1 MNELKYGKYLN
12 VKNRPI
18 KKWNPYR
25 WENFH
30 KRIPRKS
37 KETNKEKFIRLS
49 TNRLNKSKFAIDKTM
64 KLVSINNGK
73 NYKFENQNEVM
84 IDMLNDLKEYINQR
98 IELIKEQEKF
108 LKEYKERKKEI
119 RIELLKQLDEST
131 KEYKDRKKELLNQLN
146 KEYKNELC
154 K

>member
-1 MNELKYGKYLN
+1 MNEPKYGKYLN

-30 KRIPRKS
+30 ERIPRKS

-49 TNRLNKSKFAIDKTM
+49 TNRLNKSKFAIDKTI
-64 KLVSINNGK
+64 KLVSIKNSK

-98 IELIKEQEKF
+98 IELIKEQEK
-108 LKEYKERKKEI
+108 LLNRKKE
-119 RIELLKQLDEST
+119 LSKQ
-131 KEYKDRKKELLNQLN
+131 YKDRKKELLKQLN
-146 KEYKNELC
+146 EEYKNELR

>member
-1 MNELKYGKYLN
+1 MNEPKKYGKYLN

-30 KRIPRKS
+30 ERIPRKS

-49 TNRLNKSKFAIDKTM
+49 TNRLNESKFAIDKTM
-64 KLVSINNGK
+64 KLVSTKNGK

-98 IELIKEQEKF
+98 IELIKAQEEF
-108 LKEYKERKKEI
+108 LKEKK
-119 RIELLKQLDEST
+119 ELLKQ
-131 KEYKDRKKELLNQLN
+131 YKDRKKELLKQLN
-146 KEYKNELC
+146 EEYKNELR

>member
-1 MNELKYGKYLN
+1 MNEPKYGKYLN

-30 KRIPRKS
+30 KRIPRKN

-49 TNRLNKSKFAIDKTM
+49 TNRLNNSKFAIDKTM
-64 KLVSINNGK
+64 KLVSIKNGK

-98 IELIKEQEKF
+98 IELIKEQ
-108 LKEYKERKKEI
+108 KET
-119 RIELLKQLDEST
+119 IELLK
-131 KEYKDRKKELLNQLN
+131 KYKDRKKELLKQLN
-146 KEYKNELC
+146 EEFKNEF
-154 K
+154 

>member
-1 MNELKYGKYLN
+1 MNEPKYGKYLN

-30 KRIPRKS
+30 KRIPRKN

-64 KLVSINNGK
+64 KLVSIKNGK

-98 IELIKEQEKF
+98 IELIKEQ
-108 LKEYKERKKEI
+108 KET
-119 RIELLKQLDEST
+119 IELLK
-131 KEYKDRKKELLNQLN
+131 KYKDRKKELLKQLN
-146 KEYKNELC
+146 EEFKNELR

>member
-1 MNELKYGKYLN
+1 MNEPKRYGKYLN

-30 KRIPRKS
+30 ERIPRKS

-49 TNRLNKSKFAIDKTM
+49 TNRLNKSKFAIDKTI
-64 KLVSINNGK
+64 KLVSIKNSK

-98 IELIKEQEKF
+98 IELIKEQEK
-108 LKEYKERKKEI
+108 LLNRKKE
-119 RIELLKQLDEST
+119 LSKQ
-131 KEYKDRKKELLNQLN
+131 YKDRKKELLKQLN
-146 KEYKNELC
+146 EEYRNELR

>member
-1 MNELKYGKYLN
+1 MNEPKRYGKYLN

-30 KRIPRKS
+30 VRIPRKS

-49 TNRLNKSKFAIDKTM
+49 TNRLNKSKFAIDKTI
-64 KLVSINNGK
+64 KLVSIKNSK

-98 IELIKEQEKF
+98 IELIKEQEN
-108 LKEYKERKKEI
+108 LLNRKKE
-119 RIELLKQLDEST
+119 LSKQ
-131 KEYKDRKKELLNQLN
+131 YKDRKKELLKQLN
-146 KEYKNELC
+146 EEYKNELC

>member
-1 MNELKYGKYLN
+1 MNEPKYGKYLN

-30 KRIPRKS
+30 VRIPRKS

-49 TNRLNKSKFAIDKTM
+49 TNRLNKSKFAIDKTI
-64 KLVSINNGK
+64 KLVSIKNSK

-98 IELIKEQEKF
+98 IELIKEQEK
-108 LKEYKERKKEI
+108 LLNRKKE
-119 RIELLKQLDEST
+119 LSKQ
-131 KEYKDRKKELLNQLN
+131 YKDRKKELLKQLN
-146 KEYKNELC
+146 EEYRNELR

>member
-1 MNELKYGKYLN
+1 MNEPKYGKYLN

-30 KRIPRKS
+30 VRIPRKS

-49 TNRLNKSKFAIDKTM
+49 TNRLNKSKFAIDKTI
-64 KLVSINNGK
+64 KLVSIKNSK

-98 IELIKEQEKF
+98 IELIKEQEK
-108 LKEYKERKKEI
+108 LLNRKKE
-119 RIELLKQLDEST
+119 LSKQ
-131 KEYKDRKKELLNQLN
+131 YKDRKKELLKQLN
-146 KEYKNELC
+146 EEYKNELR

>member
-1 MNELKYGKYLN
+1 MNEPKYGKYLN

-30 KRIPRKS
+30 KRIPRKN

-64 KLVSINNGK
+64 KLVSIKNGR

-98 IELIKEQEKF
+98 IELIKEQ
-108 LKEYKERKKEI
+108 KET
-119 RIELLKQLDEST
+119 IELLK
-131 KEYKDRKKELLNQLN
+131 KYKDRKKELLKQLN
-146 KEYKNELC
+146 EEFKNELR

>member
-1 MNELKYGKYLN
+1 MNEPKYGKYLN

-30 KRIPRKS
+30 ERIPRKS
-37 KETNKEKFIRLS
+37 KETNKEKFIRLT
-49 TNRLNKSKFAIDKTM
+49 TNRLNESKFLIDKTM
-64 KLVSINNGK
+64 KLVSSK
-73 NYKFENQNEVM
+73 NRRNYQFKNQNEVM

-98 IELIKEQEKF
+98 IELIKEQEEF
-108 LKEYKERKKEI
+108 L
-119 RIELLKQLDEST
+119 
-131 KEYKDRKKELLNQLN
+131 KEYKDRKKELSKQYKDRKKELLKQLN
-146 KEYKNELC
+146 EEYKNELR

>member
-1 MNELKYGKYLN
+1 MNEPKYGKYLN

-30 KRIPRKS
+30 ERIPRKS
-37 KETNKEKFIRLS
+37 KETNKEKFIRLT
-49 TNRLNKSKFAIDKTM
+49 TNRLNESKFLIDKTM
-64 KLVSINNGK
+64 KLVSFK
-73 NYKFENQNEVM
+73 NRRNYQFENQNEVM

-98 IELIKEQEKF
+98 IELIKSQEEF
-108 LKEYKERKKEI
+108 L
-119 RIELLKQLDEST
+119 